1 MSEGA
6 MLVQVRNSNPD
17 REGSESLSKPV
28 QALPAAVAKTTAP
41 TAIILAPQQH
51 FYPTPPTPSQQF
63 SEARAYRGS
72 EVKDLRIHTPPRS
85 PQQHSIADA
94 ATHRWCPPMNYYY
107 QPYGEQSQSSYYQ
120 LASEDYEL
128 KIRQQPRDALL
139 AQDGKEKSRKPID
152 PPPIVEVNVRET
164 ADPIRQFLQSPYLF
178 MQCSLVPADTQYP
191 DPNVADEKG
200 LCGSMVSSLHKL
212 KDIDNKDGGFF
223 VFGDVSVRRLGEHRL
238 LFSLYELQKENLSV
252 VFHRSI
258 LSDVFTVHPQKEY
271 PGLEESTHLSRTFA
285 DQGVRLR
292 LRKESRT
299 MGGGSSRKRSYPYTS
314 QPAAGPSR
322 QATSGRSSTSYG
334 SSQVTGSA
342 YSQLSRSPSK
352 RQRSEEGQYGGY
364 SLPARPLTTHEQSS
378 PYSGLPE
385 PYTSPGAVPR
395 MGSQSAQRTSRWS
408 MYGGPTS
415 NPAAGSS
422 DFTFRSSSL
431 PRLDPSLTSAQGAG
445 MLPQGTVQQAPA
457 GASTINPA
465 NASFQQQPFSYG
477 SVPVSGAYQ
486 QSYPQG
492 QYRGD
497 TGYPSQPGMYP
508 PGEYGDPS
516 QGGYSGSFDNNGRSG
531 YSGGSSGRWQ

>member
-1 MSEGA
+1 
-6 MLVQVRNSNPD
+6 
-17 REGSESLSKPV
+17 
-28 QALPAAVAKTTAP
+28 
-41 TAIILAPQQH
+41 
-51 FYPTPPTPSQQF
+51 
-63 SEARAYRGS
+63 
-72 EVKDLRIHTPPRS
+72 
-85 PQQHSIADA
+85 
-94 ATHRWCPPMNYYY
+94 MNYYY

-152 PPPIVEVNVRET
+152 PPPIVEVNVREA

-178 MQCSLVPADTQYP
+178 MTCSLVPAETQFP

-223 VFGDVSVRRLGEHRL
+223 VFGDVSVKRLGEHRL
-238 LFSLYELQKENLSV
+238 LFSLYELQKETLQV
-252 VFHRSI
+252 AFHRSI

-271 PGLEESTHLSRTFA
+271 PGLEESTHLSRAFA

-292 LRKESRT
+292 LRKESRNT
-299 MGGGSSRKRSYPYTS
+299 GVGSSRKRSYPYTS
-314 QPAAGPSR
+314 QATAGPSR
-322 QATSGRSSTSYG
+322 QVTSGRSSTSYA
-334 SSQVTGSA
+334 SSQVTPST

-364 SLPARPLTTHEQSS
+364 SLPARPLTTHEQGGAYSS
-378 PYSGLPE
+378 LPE

-395 MGSQSAQRTSRWS
+395 MGSQSAQRPSRWS

-415 NPAAGSS
+415 NPSGASASS

-431 PRLDPSLTSAQGAG
+431 PRLDPSLTSAQGGPG
-445 MLPQGTVQQAPA
+445 MLPQGTVQQGAA
-457 GASTINPA
+457 GSSTINPSS
-465 NASFQQQPFSYG
+465 ASFQQQPFSYG
-477 SVPVSGAYQ
+477 NVPVTGGYQ
-486 QSYPQG
+486 QSFPQG
-492 QYRGD
+492 QYRSD
-497 TGYPSQPGMYP
+497 TGYSSQPGLYP
-508 PGEYGDPS
+508 SEGYGDPN
-516 QGGYSGSFDNNGRSG
+516 QGGYSGSYDNNGRSG

>member
-6 MLVQVRNSNPD
+6 MLVQT
-17 REGSESLSKPV
+17 
-28 QALPAAVAKTTAP
+28 AVEETPAP

-63 SEARAYRGS
+63 TEARVYRGS
-72 EVKDLRIHTPPRS
+72 EVKDSRIHTPPRS

-107 QPYGEQSQSSYYQ
+107 PGYGEQSQSSYYQ
-120 LASEDYEL
+120 PASEDYDL

-152 PPPIVEVNVRET
+152 PPPIVEVNVREA

-178 MQCSLVPADTQYP
+178 MTCSLVPADTQYA

-212 KDIDNKDGGFF
+212 KDIDSKDGGFF
-223 VFGDVSVRRLGEHRL
+223 VFGDVSVKRLGEHRL
-238 LFSLYELQKENLSV
+238 LFSLYELQKETLQV
-252 VFHRSI
+252 AFHRSI
-258 LSDVFTVHPQKEY
+258 LSDIFTVHPQKEY
-271 PGLEESTHLSRTFA
+271 PGLEESTQLSRTFA

-299 MGGGSSRKRSYPYTS
+299 MGAGSSRKRSYPYTS
-314 QPAAGPSR
+314 QPSAGPSR
-322 QATSGRSSTSYG
+322 QATSGRSSSSYG
-334 SSQVTGSA
+334 SSQVAGSA

-352 RQRSEEGQYGGY
+352 RQRSEEGQYSGY
-364 SLPARPLTTHEQSS
+364 QLPARPLTMHEQGGS
-378 PYSGLPE
+378 YSGLPE

-395 MGSQSAQRTSRWS
+395 MGAQSAQRTNGWS
-408 MYGGPTS
+408 HMPGGPTS
-415 NPAAGSS
+415 TPTASS

-445 MLPQGTVQQAPA
+445 MLPQGTVQQGPA
-457 GASTINPA
+457 GSSTINPA

-477 SVPVSGAYQ
+477 SVPVSGGYQ
-486 QSYPQG
+486 QSFPQG
-492 QYRGD
+492 QYRSD
-497 TGYPSQPGMYP
+497 SGYPSQPGMYP
-508 PGEYGDPS
+508 SDQYGDPS

-531 YSGGSSGRWQ
+531 YPGGSSGRWQ